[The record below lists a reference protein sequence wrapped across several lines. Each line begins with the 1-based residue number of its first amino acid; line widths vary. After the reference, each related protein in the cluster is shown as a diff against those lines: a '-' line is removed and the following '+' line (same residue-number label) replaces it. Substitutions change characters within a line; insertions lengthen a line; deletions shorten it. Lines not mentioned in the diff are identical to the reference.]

1 MPSTNCRPCRAAQRA
16 CLAAQAWPGTRAVL
30 GPCRVARAWAGLPGL
45 RPSAH
50 LYHGLRIHLRL
61 RRRQPIHQSPCSTAK
76 APASYLSLTG
86 PRNCSSPRS
95 FPCSTGCTRT
105 RRSRD
110 LRSQRDAVRAVS
122 SPRTEALPPGN
133 AWIPVSGALGPACLF
148 AIHIA
153 RSAAQRAGFAE
164 AGASEGASQNWVSL
178 RSIHHPCV
186 IYPST
191 SLNRSCRLASLQR
204 RVSPRRRSP
213 LPERSRSLLLRLIL
227 RYLSLFLKKKEKKNW
242 S

>member
-1 MPSTNCRPCRAAQRA
+1 MAGRAVPPNGPVWRPKPGLGPVPCLVRARCLRA
-16 CLAAQAWPGTRAVL
+16 RAVL

-45 RPSAH
+45 WPSAH
-50 LYHGLRIHLRL
+50 LYHGLRIHSRL

-133 AWIPVSGALGPACLF
+133 AWIPVSGTLGPACLF
-148 AIHIA
+148 AIPPYRSQ
-153 RSAAQRAGFAE
+153 RSAQGPQAVAG
-164 AGASEGASQNWVSL
+164 GGSQPGLEGISAL
-178 RSIHHPCV
+178 DPCV
-186 IYPST
+186 IYHAQPI
-191 SLNRSCRLASLQR
+191 LQVCSLQR
-204 RVSPRRRSP
+204 RVSPRRRS
-213 LPERSRSLLLRLIL
+213 SG
-227 RYLSLFLKKKEKKNW
+227 
-242 S
+242 